1 MKRVLLLLTILSLL
15 VPSLSWA
22 QRNETKE
29 KSKLTGKATVNGHLI
44 DGSTQDD
51 QEQLFPIRNLREPQS
66 RHQVYISDSG
76 TFRFHPSNS
85 RVNIKNSAFLVG
97 MLNRSNT
104 FMKAVSC

>member
-44 DGSTQDD
+44 DGSTQDNMP
-51 QEQLFPIRNLREPQS
+51 QVTVQLYELPDTTF
-66 RHQVYISDSG
+66 VYGTISDNEG
-76 TFRFHPSNS
+76 WF
-85 RVNIKNSAFLVG
+85 NIKKVPVGEFLLRYGVV
-97 MLNRSNT
+97 LRH
-104 FMKAVSC
+104 C